1 MKYTI
6 DRFEEGFALLEDEAG
21 EMRQIPRTALPPK
34 AREGDRLE
42 DLGTGYVIL
51 TEETRAAKAEAE
63 SWLQRLL
70 KRKRKDRR

>member
-21 EMRQIPRTALPPK
+21 EMRQIPRTALPPE

-42 DLGTGYVIL
+42 GVGTGYVIL
-51 TEETRAAKAEAE
+51 AEETRAAQAEAD
-63 SWLQRLL
+63 SWLRRLL
-70 KRKRKDRR
+70 NRKRRR

>member
-21 EMRQIPRTALPPK
+21 EMHQISRSALPPE

-42 DLGTGYVIL
+42 ETGSGYAVL
-51 TEETRAAKAEAE
+51 AEETRAAQAEAD
-63 SWLQRLL
+63 SLLRQLL
-70 KRKRKDRR
+70 KRKTD

>member
-21 EMRQIPRTALPPK
+21 EMRQVPRAALPPE

-42 DLGTGYVIL
+42 DCGAGYVIL
-51 TEETRAAKAEAE
+51 AEETRAARAEAD
-63 SWLQRLL
+63 SWLRRLL
-70 KRKRKDRR
+70 RRKRRR